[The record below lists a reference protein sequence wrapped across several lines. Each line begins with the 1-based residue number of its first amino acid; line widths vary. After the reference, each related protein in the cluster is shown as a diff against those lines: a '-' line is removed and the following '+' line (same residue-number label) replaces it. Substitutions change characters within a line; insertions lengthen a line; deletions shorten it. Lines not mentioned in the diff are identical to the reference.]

1 MIHSDS
7 SALIQSASFISH
19 ISAATAF
26 FALLW
31 ILSAMNFARRAM
43 KQKEINYH
51 EFVLDIQIFAICFVL
66 MLYSTK

>member
-1 MIHSDS
+1 
-7 SALIQSASFISH
+7 
-19 ISAATAF
+19 
-26 FALLW
+26 
-31 ILSAMNFARRAM
+31 MNFARRAM